1 MGQESLEICPK
12 SKTSE
17 LKRCVGG
24 PEINETSMKINVSI
38 TLRSQERLKILSG
51 FAILFL
57 LRQEKGT
64 RRQNH
69 HNDSELIIFKDD

>member
-1 MGQESLEICPK
+1 
-12 SKTSE
+12 
-17 LKRCVGG
+17 
-24 PEINETSMKINVSI
+24 MKMNVSI
-38 TLRSQERLKILSG
+38 TLMSQERLKILSG